1 MLLTSIVL
9 LLMYGERSY
18 TFDSPVGEIIWPTI
32 IVTGYT
38 LVFSVIMILAS
49 LWYYKPTKEFVW
61 PLIKWEVLLF
71 LMTGCLMTV
80 FYFLNSYTISIL

>member
-1 MLLTSIVL
+1 MLLASIVL

-49 LWYYKPTKEFVW
+49 LWYYKPKKEFVW
-61 PLIKWEVLLF
+61 SLMKREIAFFLLTASLI
-71 LMTGCLMTV
+71 TV
-80 FYFLNSYTISIL
+80 FYFLNNYTLHNL

>member
-9 LLMYGERSY
+9 LVLYEERSY
-18 TFDSPVGEIIWPTI
+18 TFGSPVGEIIWPTI
-32 IVTGYT
+32 IVTVYT

-49 LWYYKPTKEFVW
+49 LWYYKPKKDFVW
-61 PLIKWEVLLF
+61 PLIKREIALF
-71 LMTGCLMTV
+71 LLTTCLMTV